1 MGMEGRRYVG
11 WGDNTEQRPKGQI
24 EPPMLPVHREGYTRS
39 CKGPEVG
46 WRVDGRRAVQGKGA

>member
-1 MGMEGRRYVG
+1 MG